1 MEPEISLCDALSMKN
16 STMVNYVDS
25 TEVFA
30 DIDIL
35 SKFGTVNL
43 TTCSFDLLICPSCKC
58 ANLGR
63 KDREENCKK
72 KVESGEI

>member
-1 MEPEISLCDALSMKN
+1 MINL
-16 STMVNYVDS
+16 TMMNFVDS

-30 DIDIL
+30 DIDTL

-43 TTCSFDLLICPSCKC
+43 TTGSFDLLICPSCKG
-58 ANLGR
+58 AKLGR